1 RLRGADRIRVRDPV
15 PVHDLLQRA
24 AAARHRALRRSHARR
39 RHRRV
44 DRARSASGGRASVFR
59 RARRAGACAHPH
71 LLAEHA
77 RCEVALSR
85 GPRARLRLLCRAQ
98 RRHRRPDRVHGIARA
113 IPRPLP
119 RSDVSAACRG
129 VRRAREERRRLL
141 ARQGGHR
148 RSRLRDPARP
158 RRAGR
163 RRRWPLHPL
172 APMTAR
178 GRTKRAAC
186 NTMAGGLQETT
197 NMKMAGEV
205 TVSPMECFIA
215 RRAEESRARGGEL
228 LRPGTSRRFLTAPLF
243 ASSALLLAAM
253 AGAEA
258 QPVTAERLLE
268 ADENPGEW
276 LMDGRTYSA
285 QRFSPL
291 DLINE
296 HNVTDLGLAWYYDL
310 ETLRGVEATPLMV
323 NGVLYNISAWNV
335 TYAHDAKTGELL
347 WKFDPEVPRQWGR
360 YACCEPVS
368 RGLAAWQDSII
379 IATLDGRLISLDAK
393 TGEPRW

>member
-1 RLRGADRIRVRDPV
+1 
-15 PVHDLLQRA
+15 
-24 AAARHRALRRSHARR
+24 
-39 RHRRV
+39 
-44 DRARSASGGRASVFR
+44 
-59 RARRAGACAHPH
+59 
-71 LLAEHA
+71 
-77 RCEVALSR
+77 
-85 GPRARLRLLCRAQ
+85 
-98 RRHRRPDRVHGIARA
+98 
-113 IPRPLP
+113 
-119 RSDVSAACRG
+119 
-129 VRRAREERRRLL
+129 
-141 ARQGGHR
+141 
-148 RSRLRDPARP
+148 
-158 RRAGR
+158 
-163 RRRWPLHPL
+163 PL

-228 LRPGTSRRFLTAPLF
+228 RRPGTSRRFLTAPLF

-393 TGEPRW
+393 TGEPRWSVETFGDEWPYSITGAPRVFDGKVGVGNGGAGRGVRGFVSACDAADGKLLWKFYLVPGNPADGFENAAMEMAAKTWNGEWWTLGGGGTAWDSIAYDPELNLVFVGTGNGSPLVREFRSPGGGDNLFLC